1 MVCGLALMKLR
12 CMPYIRFHTLN
23 FVLRLKNRPNPD
35 FSTPNRENS
44 PSQNNHAHLS
54 PSSTGRV
61 REFSNYA
68 VDTRVLATTR
78 NFWPISVERVA
89 EKATKYVGLTKRLST
104 TIAKDPQES
113 RIMRN
118 IESKSVQRCQ
128 MAFDFDSSIYIV
140 YNSH

>member
-1 MVCGLALMKLR
+1 MHEVSLLVSKWTNEKVARSLAR
-12 CMPYIRFHTLN
+12 PIR
-23 FVLRLKNRPNPD
+23 D
-35 FSTPNRENS
+35 E
-44 PSQNNHAHLS
+44 
-54 PSSTGRV
+54 
-61 REFSNYA
+61 E
-68 VDTRVLATTR
+68 
-78 NFWPISVERVA
+78 VA